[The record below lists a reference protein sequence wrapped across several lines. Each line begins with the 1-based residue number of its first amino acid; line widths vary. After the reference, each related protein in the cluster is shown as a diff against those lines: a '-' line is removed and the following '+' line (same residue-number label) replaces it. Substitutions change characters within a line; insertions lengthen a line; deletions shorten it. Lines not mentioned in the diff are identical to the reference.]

1 MSSSEQ
7 IAENML
13 TAMQIIAESQP
24 NNNDITIDGFIID
37 ASRAKEGMYIV
48 GSGYSQFTAYA
59 STIYKEN
66 DDVYILIP
74 GGDYNNTKLIV
85 GRRMTEGSGAYNV
98 IDELED
104 MVFFHDSNSSLIEFS
119 GKSLGIQAN
128 NSSIQETLIGTWEGS
143 YAGVSKLGLAPTFTS
158 YLKPLGIVNGN
169 YGIRLLITDNTGA
182 VEKVEFDSSEYFGS
196 PYNYIYSTR
205 LTRVY
210 ELATT
215 KTITKI
221 EAYLYQKNNFVNF
234 NEEWVAPKD
243 TDKNIFLMKFFIGVG
258 AAKSEIMASRCM
270 IATTSG
276 SNTYYSPEYA
286 ETLKSNPAIEKRFNE
301 TIDWLLKEAC
311 ENSFDEIAIE
321 NAWQSKSSNFSLAE
335 FTRINNWLKN
345 YKFFSQLAE
354 AKTNSDRSSFC
365 QQVKQDAVA
374 GLLSQLTC
382 YTPRISFSFAV
393 KEDDKMKYY
402 SSIPSFDT
410 TAEGK
415 KAKSEFIQWFRAK
428 SDSVTN
434 SNTLPPELLTGWELI
449 GYMDI
454 DGKTTDNFLSTGEL
468 VFVPDYT
475 QNTETLKALITYK
488 NKQYISNALV
498 LNNLRNAE
506 KEISQEEIKKALDE
520 VTAQRYSDLDLISAN
535 QKALNDIYLDCGYYD
550 GEDFISNHG
559 QFNYYTRSGSMRE
572 EWVEKK
578 FVIRCY
584 SLNSERTTLPTMLAS
599 NKDFYCAQA
608 GSRTS
613 MIFSQQDAIY
623 KSFNVNGT
631 AVNGYELA
639 FTPSHYYEPARTAN
653 TFIFSAKCHVDG
665 NTSDILLENSLTL
678 SFGYY
683 DCLGTS
689 HTVTAYWTSSKTG
702 EKVHSLVPG
711 KEYIPHIVID
721 GKEMPGN
728 WQLKGTKT
736 HSFTTYIPDLQDICV
751 AYGVVEVGKVTQ
763 EDPDGLK
770 LACYLPAIISYNEDN
785 IIEGPTE
792 IVYLSDGLPHLRMS
806 EQADDVGP
814 TYRLELL
821 IEDNNDNQKYMTD
834 VPWID
839 TITPQTTDK
848 LTLAYGI
855 TADWLNGSEN
865 VTVSSPSNWS
875 IQTASNKDPI
885 AYMRGSKA
893 QTSDVEID
901 NTKAQVFLENFGTL
915 TACSVKYTNDKNPQ
929 KVTDYS
935 KVELTPLSYFLSE
948 MDGQVYGVRVYTAYG
963 YLLATIPVICR
974 ISHYAS
980 AYIDN
985 MSQYNGMV
993 TIDKNNNIIYSPRI
1007 LAGKYEDADA
1017 GAGQKVF
1024 TGVALGDYCN
1034 TNTDA
1039 SMRLT
1044 GIYGFNKGTQVYAF
1058 TEDGKA
1064 FIGSN
1069 KGRINF
1075 DGTNATIKNSGYD
1088 DAKNGSGMLIDVNK
1102 ADIFCH
1108 RGTNQA
1114 YFGASNEKNP
1124 LWINNTNNFSVDW
1137 DGNVTIGG
1145 KGSINIDNGDNNS
1158 KFRVNS
1164 NGINMTGMISLS
1176 KEGNKVD
1183 IDGEGINLSS
1193 GKQTDSTDISLPDQN
1208 NSVKINSNG
1217 ISLSDGK
1224 NNKVN
1229 VNSNGINM
1237 TGKISLS
1244 SGENKVDIDSNG
1256 INLSDRKNIV
1266 NIGSNGINLSD
1277 GKNNKVNVS
1286 TSGINMTGKIY
1297 LSNGKNKVDIGS
1309 NGINLSDGKNNK
1321 VNVNTNGINMTG
1333 IISLS
1338 DGKNNKVNIDGT
1350 SINLS
1355 NGDNKVD
1362 INGEGINLSS
1372 SRQVDSTDISLPSWN
1387 NKVNINSNG
1396 INMTG
1401 LISLSNGENK
1411 VDIDGKGIIL
1421 SNGENRVDVSSNGIS
1436 LSSGGQTGVIIGSNG
1451 IQMTGSISFPSN
1463 INFQNGSISTNAV
1476 KDLDDKIG
1484 DQITNATNKIH
1495 SYTADQMLQDLQKA
1509 SGENNGLFTW
1519 KNENGITMTGL
1530 NASCIKTGVID
1541 ASLIKTGKLDAS
1553 LIKTGELDGRLIKA
1567 ESLKADSIGAG
1578 TLRVTVGI
1586 KQGFDL
1592 IGDKSRGAST
1602 SDDPRKWQTFGHL
1615 TVETGEAQPDPQDEN
1630 TKYTTYGVKIAV
1642 DQKDFNGH
1650 LTNQQNLLFISDAGI
1665 RIELGGGS
1673 DNGGVTF
1680 GFYNSGLQISGK
1692 VTNEEGKTEIK
1703 TKTYSWE

>member
-7 IAENML
+7 MAENML

-37 ASRAKEGMYIV
+37 ASRAKEGVYTV

-59 STIYKEN
+59 FTTYKEN

-74 GGDYNNTKLIV
+74 GGDYNETKFIV
-85 GRRMTEGSGAYNV
+85 GRRMTESSGAYNV
-98 IDELED
+98 TDELEN
-104 MVFFHDSNSSLIEFS
+104 MVFFHDSNSSLINFS

-128 NSSIQETLIGTWEGS
+128 NSLTQEILIGTWEGS
-143 YAGVSKLGLAPTFTS
+143 YAGVSRLGLAPTFTS
-158 YLKPLGIVNGN
+158 YLKPLGIVNGS
-169 YGIRLLITDNTGA
+169 YGIRLFITDNTGA
-182 VEKVEFDSSEYFGS
+182 VEKVEFDSSEYFGN

-210 ELATT
+210 ELTTT
-215 KTITKI
+215 KTIIKI
-221 EAYLYQKNNFVNF
+221 EAYLYQKNNFADF
-234 NEEWVAPKD
+234 NEDWVAPID
-243 TDKNIFLMKFFIGVG
+243 TNKNIFLTKFFVGVG
-258 AAKSEIMASRCM
+258 ATKSEIMASHCT

-286 ETLKSNPAIEKRFNE
+286 ETLKSNPAIERRFNE
-301 TIDWLLKEAC
+301 AIDGLLDVARNN
-311 ENSFDEIAIE
+311 NSDEIAIE
-321 NAWQSKSSNFSLAE
+321 NAWQSMSSNFSLAE
-335 FTRINNWLKN
+335 LTRINNWLKN

-354 AKTNSDRSSFC
+354 AKSDPDRSSFC
-365 QQVKQDAVA
+365 QQAKQDAVA
-374 GLLSQLTC
+374 ELLSQLTC

-393 KEDDKMKYY
+393 TEDDKTKYY

-410 TAEGK
+410 TSEGE

-428 SDSVTN
+428 AGNVIK

-535 QKALNDIYLDCGYYD
+535 QKALNDIYLDCGYYN

-559 QFNYYTRSGSMRE
+559 QFNYYTRSGLIRE
-572 EWVEKK
+572 EWEKKK

-584 SLNSERTTLPTMLAS
+584 SLNSERTTLPAMLAS
-599 NKDFYCAQA
+599 NKDFYCAEA

-623 KSFNVNGT
+623 KSFNVNGV

-639 FTPSHYYEPARTAN
+639 FTPSRYYEAARTAN
-653 TFIFSAKCHVDG
+653 TFTFSAKCHVDG

-689 HTVTAYWTSSKTG
+689 HTVIAYWTSKATG

-711 KEYIPHIVID
+711 GEYIPHIVID
-721 GKEMPGN
+721 GKETLGN
-728 WQLKGTKT
+728 WELKGTNSKIG
-736 HSFTTYIPDLQDICV
+736 SFTTYTPDLQDICV
-751 AYGVVEVGKVTQ
+751 AYGVVEVGKVT
-763 EDPDGLK
+763 EADPDGLK

-806 EQADDVGP
+806 ESAEDVGP

-821 IEDNNDNQKYMTD
+821 IEDNNNNQKYMTE

-839 TITPQTTDK
+839 TIKPQTVAE
-848 LTLAYGI
+848 LTLAYGT

-865 VTVSSPSNWS
+865 VTASSPSNWS

-893 QTSDVEID
+893 QTSDIEID
-901 NTKAQVFLENFGTL
+901 NAKAQVFLKNFGTL
-915 TACSVKYTNDKNPQ
+915 TACSIKYTDDTHSE

-985 MSQYNGMV
+985 MAQYNGTV
-993 TIDKNNNIIYSPRI
+993 KIDEDNAIIYSPRI
-1007 LAGKYEDADA
+1007 LAGKYEDVD
-1017 GAGQKVF
+1017 AGQKVF
-1024 TGVALGDYCN
+1024 TGVALGNYCDI
-1034 TNTDA
+1034 NTDA
-1039 SMRLT
+1039 SMRLA

-1058 TEDGKA
+1058 KEDGKA

-1075 DGTNATIKNSGYD
+1075 DGTNATLYNSGYY
-1088 DAKNGSGMLIDVNK
+1088 SSRGMLINLNGSN
-1102 ADIFCH
+1102 IFCKN
-1108 RGTNQA
+1108 GNYQA
-1114 YFGASNEKNP
+1114 YFGAGNNVYP
-1124 LWINNTNNFSVDW
+1124 LWISNTNNFSVDW

-1145 KGSINIDNGDNNS
+1145 KGSINISNGATS
-1158 KFRVNS
+1158 AFKVNRD
-1164 NGINMTGMISLS
+1164 GINMTGMISLS
-1176 KEGNKVD
+1176 DE
-1183 IDGEGINLSS
+1183 E
-1193 GKQTDSTDISLPDQN
+1193 
-1208 NSVKINSNG
+1208 
-1217 ISLSDGK
+1217 
-1224 NNKVN
+1224 
-1229 VNSNGINM
+1229 
-1237 TGKISLS
+1237 
-1244 SGENKVDIDSNG
+1244 
-1256 INLSDRKNIV
+1256 
-1266 NIGSNGINLSD
+1266 
-1277 GKNNKVNVS
+1277 
-1286 TSGINMTGKIY
+1286 
-1297 LSNGKNKVDIGS
+1297 
-1309 NGINLSDGKNNK
+1309 
-1321 VNVNTNGINMTG
+1321 
-1333 IISLS
+1333 
-1338 DGKNNKVNIDGT
+1338 
-1350 SINLS
+1350 
-1355 NGDNKVD
+1355 
-1362 INGEGINLSS
+1362 
-1372 SRQVDSTDISLPSWN
+1372 N
-1387 NKVNINSNG
+1387 NKVNIN
-1396 INMTG
+1396 
-1401 LISLSNGENK
+1401 
-1411 VDIDGKGIIL
+1411 GK
-1421 SNGENRVDVSSNGIS
+1421 GIS
-1436 LSSGGQTGVIIGSNG
+1436 LSSGGQASVIINNNG
-1451 IQMTGSISFPSN
+1451 IQLNGNITGIDYNNLSNRPSIPDADSLKMTDEQIAK
-1463 INFQNGSISTNAV
+1463 AV
-1476 KDLDDKIG
+1476 SRKSDGLYFDDKSGKLGI
-1484 DQITNATNKIH
+1484 N
-1495 SYTADQMLQDLQKA
+1495 A
-1509 SGENNGLFTW
+1509 SG
-1519 KNENGITMTGL
+1519 ITAGYL
-1530 NASCIKTGVID
+1530 NAD
-1541 ASLIKTGKLDAS
+1541 
-1553 LIKTGELDGRLIKA
+1553 R
-1567 ESLKADSIGAG
+1567 IGAG
-1578 TLRVTVGI
+1578 TLNVAVGI
-1586 KQGFDL
+1586 TQGFDL
-1592 IGDKSRGAST
+1592 IGDESEGAST
-1602 SDDPRKWQTFGHL
+1602 SNKKWKKFGEIATETGLAERGNITYKTFGI
-1615 TVETGEAQPDPQDEN
+1615 
-1630 TKYTTYGVKIAV
+1630 KIGV
-1642 DQKDFNGH
+1642 DQKDSNGQ

-1673 DNGGVTF
+1673 DNGGITF
-1680 GFYNSGLQISGK
+1680 GFYNKGLEISGK
-1692 VTNEEGKTEIK
+1692 VTDEEGNTEIK
-1703 TKTYSWE
+1703 SKTYSWE

>member
-7 IAENML
+7 MAENML

-37 ASRAKEGMYIV
+37 ASRAKEGVYTV
-48 GSGYSQFTAYA
+48 VSGYSQFTAYA
-59 STIYKEN
+59 FTTYKEN

-74 GGDYNNTKLIV
+74 GGDYNNTKFII
-85 GRRMTEGSGAYNV
+85 GRRMTENSGAYNV
-98 IDELED
+98 IDELEN
-104 MVFFHDSNSSLIEFS
+104 MVFFHDSNSSLINFS

-128 NSSIQETLIGTWEGS
+128 NSLTQEILIGTWEGS
-143 YAGVSKLGLAPTFTS
+143 YAGVSRLGLAPTFTS
-158 YLKPLGIVNGN
+158 YLKPLGIINGS
-169 YGIRLLITDNTGA
+169 YGIRLFITDNTGA
-182 VEKVEFDSSEYFGS
+182 IEKVEFDSSEYFGN

-210 ELATT
+210 ELTTT
-215 KTITKI
+215 KTIIKI
-221 EAYLYQKNNFVNF
+221 EAYLYQKNNFADF
-234 NEEWVAPKD
+234 NEDWVAP
-243 TDKNIFLMKFFIGVG
+243 TNTNKNIFLTKFFVGVG
-258 AAKSEIMASRCM
+258 ATKSEIMASRCM

-286 ETLKSNPAIEKRFNE
+286 ETLDPNPAIERRFNKA
-301 TIDWLLKEAC
+301 IDGLLSAAC
-311 ENSFDEIAIE
+311 EDNSDETTIE
-321 NAWQSKSSNFSLAE
+321 NAWQSMSSIFSLAE
-335 FTRINNWLKN
+335 LTRINNWLKN

-354 AKTNSDRSSFC
+354 AKSDPDRAASFC
-365 QQVKQDAVA
+365 QQVKQDAA
-374 GLLSQLTC
+374 AELLSQLTC

-393 KEDDKMKYY
+393 TEDDKTKYY
-402 SSIPSFDT
+402 SSIPSFDAT
-410 TAEGK
+410 SEGK

-428 SDSVTN
+428 AGNVIN

-449 GYMDI
+449 GYVDI

-468 VFVPDYT
+468 VFIPDYT

-559 QFNYYTRSGSMRE
+559 QFNYYTRSGLIRE
-572 EWVEKK
+572 EWEQKK

-584 SLNSERTTLPTMLAS
+584 SLNSERTTLPAMLAS

-613 MIFSQQDAIY
+613 MIFSQQNAIY

-631 AVNGYELA
+631 TVNGYELA

-665 NTSDILLENSLTL
+665 NTSDVLLENSLTL

-689 HTVTAYWTSSKTG
+689 HTVIAYWTSKATN

-711 KEYIPHIVID
+711 REYIPHIVID
-721 GKEMPGN
+721 GKEALGN

-736 HSFTTYIPDLQDICV
+736 SSFTTYTPDLQDICV

-763 EDPDGLK
+763 ADPDGLK

-855 TADWLNGSEN
+855 TADWLTGEN

-875 IQTASNKDPI
+875 IQTVSNKDPI

-901 NTKAQVFLENFGTL
+901 DAKAQVSLRNFGTL
-915 TACSVKYTNDKNPQ
+915 TACSVKYTDDTPPK

-963 YLLATIPVICR
+963 YLLATIPVIYR

-985 MSQYNGMV
+985 MAQYNGTV
-993 TIDKNNNIIYSPRI
+993 KIDGDNAIIYSPRI
-1007 LAGKYEDADA
+1007 LAGKYEGADA
-1017 GAGQKVF
+1017 GQKIF
-1024 TGVALGDYCN
+1024 TGVALGDYSGK
-1034 TNTDA
+1034 DSDP

-1058 TEDGKA
+1058 KEDGTA
-1064 FIGSN
+1064 FIGSGN
-1069 KGRINF
+1069 GRINF
-1075 DGTNATIKNSGYD
+1075 DGTNATLYNSNYES
-1088 DAKNGSGMLIDVNK
+1088 NQGMLIDLDSS
-1102 ADIFCH
+1102 DIFCKN
-1108 RGTNQA
+1108 GDYQA
-1114 YFGASNEKNP
+1114 YFGAGDSNYP
-1124 LWINNTNNFSVDW
+1124 LQIGNNFSVDW
-1137 DGNVTIGG
+1137 DGNVNIGG
-1145 KGSINIDNGDNNS
+1145 NGSINIDE
-1158 KFRVNS
+1158 FRADRDGVHIGNQT
-1164 NGINMTGMISLS
+1164 NYIN
-1176 KEGNKVD
+1176 
-1183 IDGEGINLSS
+1183 
-1193 GKQTDSTDISLPDQN
+1193 
-1208 NSVKINSNG
+1208 
-1217 ISLSDGK
+1217 
-1224 NNKVN
+1224 
-1229 VNSNGINM
+1229 
-1237 TGKISLS
+1237 
-1244 SGENKVDIDSNG
+1244 
-1256 INLSDRKNIV
+1256 
-1266 NIGSNGINLSD
+1266 
-1277 GKNNKVNVS
+1277 
-1286 TSGINMTGKIY
+1286 
-1297 LSNGKNKVDIGS
+1297 
-1309 NGINLSDGKNNK
+1309 
-1321 VNVNTNGINMTG
+1321 
-1333 IISLS
+1333 
-1338 DGKNNKVNIDGT
+1338 
-1350 SINLS
+1350 
-1355 NGDNKVD
+1355 
-1362 INGEGINLSS
+1362 
-1372 SRQVDSTDISLPSWN
+1372 
-1387 NKVNINSNG
+1387 
-1396 INMTG
+1396 
-1401 LISLSNGENK
+1401 
-1411 VDIDGKGIIL
+1411 
-1421 SNGENRVDVSSNGIS
+1421 
-1436 LSSGGQTGVIIGSNG
+1436 IGSNG
-1451 IQMTGSISFPSN
+1451 IQMNGSISFPSSSISSNAIKGLDDTINQATSN
-1463 INFQNGSISTNAV
+1463 IN
-1476 KDLDDKIG
+1476 
-1484 DQITNATNKIH
+1484 
-1495 SYTADQMLQDLQKA
+1495 SYTADKMLKDLYNA
-1509 SGENNGLFTW
+1509 SNKGENGLFTW
-1519 KNENGITMTGL
+1519 SEDGMSMTGL
-1530 NASCIKTGVID
+1530 NANCINAGVISAD
-1541 ASLIKTGKLDAS
+1541 RIGV
-1553 LIKTGELDGRLIKA
+1553 GN
-1567 ESLKADSIGAG
+1567 LK
-1578 TLRVTVGI
+1578 VTVGI
-1586 KQGFDL
+1586 TQGFDL
-1592 IGDKSRGAST
+1592 LGDASEGI
-1602 SDDPRKWQTFGHL
+1602 SQNPNRWIKFGRII
-1615 TVETGEAQPDPQDEN
+1615 TETGLAG
-1630 TKYTTYGVKIAV
+1630 THKTYGVKIAV
-1642 DQKDFNGH
+1642 DQRDSNGNK
-1650 LTNQQNLLFISDAGI
+1650 TDQENLLFISDAGI
-1665 RIELGGGS
+1665 RIELGGGF

-1680 GFYNSGLQISGK
+1680 GFYNNGLQISGSNQG
-1692 VTNEEGKTEIK
+1692 TISS
-1703 TKTYSWE
+1703 KTYSWE

>member
-1 MSSSEQ
+1 MSSSGQ
-7 IAENML
+7 MAENML

-37 ASRAKEGMYIV
+37 ASRAKEGVYTV

-59 STIYKEN
+59 FTTYKEN

-74 GGDYNNTKLIV
+74 GGDYNKTKFII
-85 GRRMTEGSGAYNV
+85 GRRMTENSGAYNV
-98 IDELED
+98 IDELEN
-104 MVFFHDSNSSLIEFS
+104 MVFFHDSDSSLINFS

-128 NSSIQETLIGTWEGS
+128 NSLTQEILIGTWEGS

-158 YLKPLGIVNGN
+158 YLKPLGIINGS
-169 YGIRLLITDNTGA
+169 YGIRLLITDNTGT
-182 VEKVEFDSSEYFGS
+182 VEKVEFDSSEYFGN

-210 ELATT
+210 ELTTT
-215 KTITKI
+215 KTIIKI
-221 EAYLYQKNNFVNF
+221 EAYLYQKNNFADF
-234 NEEWVAPKD
+234 NEDWVAP
-243 TDKNIFLMKFFIGVG
+243 TNTNKNIFLTKFFVGVG
-258 AAKSEIMASRCM
+258 ATKSEIMASRCM

-286 ETLKSNPAIEKRFNE
+286 ETLDPNPAIERRFNKA
-301 TIDWLLKEAC
+301 IDGLLSAAC
-311 ENSFDEIAIE
+311 EDNSDETTIE
-321 NAWQSKSSNFSLAE
+321 NAWQSMSSNFSLAE
-335 FTRINNWLKN
+335 LTRINNWLKN

-354 AKTNSDRSSFC
+354 AKSDPDRSSFC
-365 QQVKQDAVA
+365 QKAKQDAA
-374 GLLSQLTC
+374 AELLSQLTC

-393 KEDDKMKYY
+393 TEDDKTKYY
-402 SSIPSFDT
+402 SSIPSFDAT
-410 TAEGK
+410 SEGK

-428 SDSVTN
+428 AGNVIN

-468 VFVPDYT
+468 VFIPDYT

-559 QFNYYTRSGSMRE
+559 QFNYYTRSGLIRE
-572 EWVEKK
+572 EWGQKK

-584 SLNSERTTLPTMLAS
+584 SLNSERTTLPAMLAS

-639 FTPSHYYEPARTAN
+639 FTPSRYYEAARTAN
-653 TFIFSAKCHVDG
+653 TFTFSAKCHVDG

-689 HTVTAYWTSSKTG
+689 HTVIAYWTSKATN

-721 GKEMPGN
+721 GKETLGN
-728 WQLKGTKT
+728 WQLKGTKNR
-736 HSFTTYIPDLQDICV
+736 SFTTYTPDLQDICV

-806 EQADDVGP
+806 ELAEDVGP

-821 IEDNNDNQKYMTD
+821 IEDNHNNQKYMTD

-839 TITPQTTDK
+839 TITPQTIDK

-855 TADWLNGSEN
+855 TADWLTGSEN

-875 IQTASNKDPI
+875 IQTVSNKDPI

-901 NTKAQVFLENFGTL
+901 DAKAQVFLRNFGTL
-915 TACSVKYTNDKNPQ
+915 TACSVKYTNDTPPK

-985 MSQYNGMV
+985 MAQYNGTV
-993 TIDKNNNIIYSPRI
+993 KIDEDNAIIYSPRI
-1007 LAGKYEDADA
+1007 LAGKYEDIDV
-1017 GAGQKVF
+1017 GQKIF
-1024 TGVALGDYCN
+1024 TGVALGDYCD
-1034 TNTDA
+1034 TNTDP

-1044 GIYGFNKGTQVYAF
+1044 GLYGFNKGTQVYAF
-1058 TEDGKA
+1058 KEDGKA

-1075 DGTNATIKNSGYD
+1075 DGTNATLYNSGYY
-1088 DAKNGSGMLIDVNK
+1088 SSRGMLINLNDSN
-1102 ADIFCH
+1102 IFCKN
-1108 RGTNQA
+1108 GNYQA
-1114 YFGASNEKNP
+1114 YFGAGNNVYP
-1124 LWINNTNNFSVDW
+1124 LWISNTNNFSVDW

-1145 KGSINIDNGDNNS
+1145 KGSINISNGATS
-1158 KFRVNS
+1158 AFKVNRD
-1164 NGINMTGMISLS
+1164 GINMTGMISLS
-1176 KEGNKVD
+1176 DE
-1183 IDGEGINLSS
+1183 E
-1193 GKQTDSTDISLPDQN
+1193 
-1208 NSVKINSNG
+1208 
-1217 ISLSDGK
+1217 
-1224 NNKVN
+1224 
-1229 VNSNGINM
+1229 
-1237 TGKISLS
+1237 
-1244 SGENKVDIDSNG
+1244 
-1256 INLSDRKNIV
+1256 
-1266 NIGSNGINLSD
+1266 
-1277 GKNNKVNVS
+1277 
-1286 TSGINMTGKIY
+1286 
-1297 LSNGKNKVDIGS
+1297 
-1309 NGINLSDGKNNK
+1309 
-1321 VNVNTNGINMTG
+1321 
-1333 IISLS
+1333 
-1338 DGKNNKVNIDGT
+1338 NNKVNIDG
-1350 SINLS
+1350 
-1355 NGDNKVD
+1355 K
-1362 INGEGINLSS
+1362 
-1372 SRQVDSTDISLPSWN
+1372 
-1387 NKVNINSNG
+1387 
-1396 INMTG
+1396 
-1401 LISLSNGENK
+1401 
-1411 VDIDGKGIIL
+1411 
-1421 SNGENRVDVSSNGIS
+1421 GIS
-1436 LSSGGQTGVIIGSNG
+1436 LSSGGLASVIINSNG
-1451 IQMTGSISFPSN
+1451 IQLAGNITGIDYNNLSNRPSIP
-1463 INFQNGSISTNAV
+1463 
-1476 KDLDDKIG
+1476 D
-1484 DQITNATNKIH
+1484 
-1495 SYTADQMLQDLQKA
+1495 
-1509 SGENNGLFTW
+1509 
-1519 KNENGITMTGL
+1519 
-1530 NASCIKTGVID
+1530 
-1541 ASLIKTGKLDAS
+1541 
-1553 LIKTGELDGRLIKA
+1553 A
-1567 ESLKADSIGAG
+1567 ESLKMTPEEIAEAIANKSDGLFFYDNNKLGIKANAITADCIGAG
-1578 TLRVTVGI
+1578 ILNVTVGI
-1586 KQGFDL
+1586 KRGFSL
-1592 IGDKSRGAST
+1592 YGDSSAGFSNNPAAWKE
-1602 SDDPRKWQTFGHL
+1602 FGEL
-1615 TVETGEAQPDPQDEN
+1615 VPTTGMVG
-1630 TKYTTYGVKIAV
+1630 KRITYGVRLAV
-1642 DQKDFNGH
+1642 NQKNLQGDDTG
-1650 LTNQQNLLFISDAGI
+1650 QQNMLFISDAGI
-1665 RIELGGGS
+1665 RMEFGGGS
-1673 DNGGVTF
+1673 DHGGVTF
-1680 GFYNSGLQISGK
+1680 GFYNDGLRISGE
-1692 VTNEEGKTEIK
+1692 VTDEDGNTKIK
-1703 TKTYSWE
+1703 SKTYSWV

>member
-128 NSSIQETLIGTWEGS
+128 NSSIQEILIGTWEGS

-311 ENSFDEIAIE
+311 ENNFDEIAIE
-321 NAWQSKSSNFSLAE
+321 NAWQSKSSDFSLAE

-374 GLLSQLTC
+374 DLLSQLTC

-572 EWVEKK
+572 EWAEKK

-613 MIFSQQDAIY
+613 MIFSQQNAIY

-631 AVNGYELA
+631 PVNGYELA

-653 TFIFSAKCHVDG
+653 TFTFSAKCHVDG
-665 NTSDILLENSLTL
+665 NTQDVLLENSLTL

-711 KEYIPHIVID
+711 REYIPHIVID

-736 HSFTTYIPDLQDICV
+736 RNFTTYTPDLQDIYV

-985 MSQYNGMV
+985 MAQYNGMV

-1217 ISLSDGK
+1217 I
-1224 NNKVN
+1224 
-1229 VNSNGINM
+1229 NM
-1237 TGKISLS
+1237 TGMISLS
-1244 SGENKVDIDSNG
+1244 NGGNRVDINSTDIYLLN
-1256 INLSDRKNIV
+1256 
-1266 NIGSNGINLSD
+1266 GSNS
-1277 GKNNKVNVS
+1277 VN
-1286 TSGINMTGKIY
+1286 
-1297 LSNGKNKVDIGS
+1297 IGS

-1387 NKVNINSNG
+1387 NSVKINNNGISLSDGKNNNVDINSNG

-1401 LISLSNGENK
+1401 MISLSKEGNE
-1411 VDIDGKGIIL
+1411 VDI
-1421 SNGENRVDVSSNGIS
+1421 NGDGIS

-1484 DQITNATNKIH
+1484 NQITNATSNIT
-1495 SYTADQMLQDLQKA
+1495 SYTANQMLQDLQEA
-1509 SGENNGLFTW
+1509 SKGNGGLFTW

-1541 ASLIKTGKLDAS
+1541 ASLIKTGKLDSS
-1553 LIKTGELDGRLIKA
+1553 LIKTGELNADNIRLKGIFKAFEKDDKGNDIQRGMLGFAHGKYLQGDNIKDSDGVGMTSGNLQLVDIDNRTAHGRGGYVLLTDYGARLGYVNWGLDPSVHIHHCIVCSQGGISLIYEDDSSGGEGNKKTA
-1567 ESLKADSIGAG
+1567 TLNATGWHFPPES
-1578 TLRVTVGI
+1578 
-1586 KQGFDL
+1586 QG
-1592 IGDKSRGAST
+1592 
-1602 SDDPRKWQTFGHL
+1602 
-1615 TVETGEAQPDPQDEN
+1615 
-1630 TKYTTYGVKIAV
+1630 
-1642 DQKDFNGH
+1642 
-1650 LTNQQNLLFISDAGI
+1650 
-1665 RIELGGGS
+1665 
-1673 DNGGVTF
+1673 
-1680 GFYNSGLQISGK
+1680 
-1692 VTNEEGKTEIK
+1692 
-1703 TKTYSWE
+1703 

>member
-7 IAENML
+7 MAENML

-37 ASRAKEGMYIV
+37 ASRAKEGVYTV

-59 STIYKEN
+59 FTTYKEN

-74 GGDYNNTKLIV
+74 GGDYNKTKFII
-85 GRRMTEGSGAYNV
+85 GRRMTESSGAYNV
-98 IDELED
+98 TDELEN
-104 MVFFHDSNSSLIEFS
+104 MVFFHDSNSSLINFS

-128 NSSIQETLIGTWEGS
+128 NSLTQEILIGTWEGS
-143 YAGVSKLGLAPTFTS
+143 YAGVSRLGLAPTFTS
-158 YLKPLGIVNGN
+158 YLKPLGIINGS
-169 YGIRLLITDNTGA
+169 YGIRLFITDNTGA
-182 VEKVEFDSSEYFGS
+182 IEKVEFDSSEYFGN

-210 ELATT
+210 ELTTT
-215 KTITKI
+215 KTIIKI
-221 EAYLYQKNNFVNF
+221 EAYLYQKNNFADF
-234 NEEWVAPKD
+234 NEDWVAP
-243 TDKNIFLMKFFIGVG
+243 TNTNKNIFLTKFFVGVG
-258 AAKSEIMASRCM
+258 ATKSEIMASRCM

-286 ETLKSNPAIEKRFNE
+286 ETLKSNPAIERRFNKA
-301 TIDWLLKEAC
+301 IDELSVVARNN
-311 ENSFDEIAIE
+311 NSDKTAIE
-321 NAWQSKSSNFSLAE
+321 NAWQSMSSNFSLAE
-335 FTRINNWLKN
+335 LTRINNWLKN

-354 AKTNSDRSSFC
+354 AKSDPDRSSFC
-365 QQVKQDAVA
+365 QKAKQDAA
-374 GLLSQLTC
+374 AELLSQLTC

-393 KEDDKMKYY
+393 TEDDKTKYY

-410 TAEGK
+410 TSEGK

-428 SDSVTN
+428 AGNVIN

-454 DGKTTDNFLSTGEL
+454 DGKSTDNFLSTGEL
-468 VFVPDYT
+468 IFVPDYT

-550 GEDFISNHG
+550 GEDFISNRG
-559 QFNYYTRSGSMRE
+559 QFNYYTRSGLIRE
-572 EWVEKK
+572 EWEKKK

-584 SLNSERTTLPTMLAS
+584 SLNSERTTLPAMLAS
-599 NKDFYCAQA
+599 NKDFYCAEA

-639 FTPSHYYEPARTAN
+639 FTPSHYYEPARTEN

-665 NTSDILLENSLTL
+665 NTSDVLLENSLTL

-711 KEYIPHIVID
+711 EKYIPHIVID
-721 GKEMPGN
+721 GKETQGN
-728 WQLKGTKT
+728 WELKGSGLRTG
-736 HSFTTYIPDLQDICV
+736 SFTTYTPDLQDICI
-751 AYGVVEVGKVTQ
+751 AYGVVEVGKVTE

-806 EQADDVGP
+806 ELAEDVGP

-821 IEDNNDNQKYMTD
+821 IEDKDNNQKYMTE
-834 VPWID
+834 VPWVD
-839 TITPQTTDK
+839 TISPQIIDK

-855 TADWLNGSEN
+855 TADWLTGEN

-875 IQTASNKDPI
+875 IQAVSNKDSI
-885 AYMRGSKA
+885 VYMRDLKD
-893 QTSDVEID
+893 QTLGVKID
-901 NTKAQVFLENFGTL
+901 DIKAQVFLENFGTL
-915 TACSVKYTNDKNPQ
+915 TACSVKYTNGTDPQ

-985 MSQYNGMV
+985 MAQYNGTV
-993 TIDKNNNIIYSPRI
+993 KIDEDNAIIYSPRI
-1007 LAGKYEDADA
+1007 LAGKYEDVD
-1017 GAGQKVF
+1017 AGQKVF
-1024 TGVALGDYCN
+1024 TGVALGDYCD

-1039 SMRLT
+1039 SMRLS

-1069 KGRINF
+1069 EGRINF

-1088 DAKNGSGMLIDVNK
+1088 DVENGSGMLIDVNK

-1145 KGSINIDNGDNNS
+1145 QGSINISNGATS
-1158 KFRVNS
+1158 EFRVNS

-1176 KEGNKVD
+1176 DE
-1183 IDGEGINLSS
+1183 E
-1193 GKQTDSTDISLPDQN
+1193 
-1208 NSVKINSNG
+1208 
-1217 ISLSDGK
+1217 
-1224 NNKVN
+1224 
-1229 VNSNGINM
+1229 
-1237 TGKISLS
+1237 
-1244 SGENKVDIDSNG
+1244 
-1256 INLSDRKNIV
+1256 
-1266 NIGSNGINLSD
+1266 
-1277 GKNNKVNVS
+1277 
-1286 TSGINMTGKIY
+1286 
-1297 LSNGKNKVDIGS
+1297 
-1309 NGINLSDGKNNK
+1309 
-1321 VNVNTNGINMTG
+1321 
-1333 IISLS
+1333 
-1338 DGKNNKVNIDGT
+1338 NNKVNIDG
-1350 SINLS
+1350 
-1355 NGDNKVD
+1355 K
-1362 INGEGINLSS
+1362 
-1372 SRQVDSTDISLPSWN
+1372 
-1387 NKVNINSNG
+1387 
-1396 INMTG
+1396 
-1401 LISLSNGENK
+1401 
-1411 VDIDGKGIIL
+1411 
-1421 SNGENRVDVSSNGIS
+1421 GIS
-1436 LSSGGQTGVIIGSNG
+1436 LSSGGLASVIINSNG
-1451 IQMTGSISFPSN
+1451 IQLTGNITGIDYNNLSNRPSIP
-1463 INFQNGSISTNAV
+1463 
-1476 KDLDDKIG
+1476 D
-1484 DQITNATNKIH
+1484 
-1495 SYTADQMLQDLQKA
+1495 
-1509 SGENNGLFTW
+1509 
-1519 KNENGITMTGL
+1519 
-1530 NASCIKTGVID
+1530 
-1541 ASLIKTGKLDAS
+1541 
-1553 LIKTGELDGRLIKA
+1553 A
-1567 ESLKADSIGAG
+1567 ESLKMTPEEIAEAIANKSDGLFFYDNNKLGIKANAITADCIGAG
-1578 TLRVTVGI
+1578 ILNVTVGI
-1586 KQGFDL
+1586 KRGFSL
-1592 IGDKSRGAST
+1592 YGDSSAGFSNNPAA
-1602 SDDPRKWQTFGHL
+1602 WEEFGEL
-1615 TVETGEAQPDPQDEN
+1615 VPTTGMVGKRI
-1630 TKYTTYGVKIAV
+1630 THGVRLAV
-1642 DQKDFNGH
+1642 DQK
-1650 LTNQQNLLFISDAGI
+1650 NLQGDNTGQKNMLFISDAGI
-1665 RIELGGGS
+1665 RMEFGGGS
-1673 DNGGVTF
+1673 DHGGVTF
-1680 GFYNSGLQISGK
+1680 GFYNDGLHISGE
-1692 VTNEEGKTEIK
+1692 VTDEDGNTEIK
-1703 TKTYSWE
+1703 SKTYSWV

>member
-7 IAENML
+7 MAENML

-24 NNNDITIDGFIID
+24 NNNDITIDGFIVD
-37 ASRAKEGMYIV
+37 ASRAKEGVYTV

-59 STIYKEN
+59 FTTYKEN

-74 GGDYNNTKLIV
+74 GGDYNKTKFII
-85 GRRMTEGSGAYNV
+85 GRRMTENSGAYNV
-98 IDELED
+98 TDELEN
-104 MVFFHDSNSSLIEFS
+104 MVFFHDSNSSLINFS

-128 NSSIQETLIGTWEGS
+128 NSLTQEILIGTWEGS
-143 YAGVSKLGLAPTFTS
+143 YAGVSRLGLAPTFTS
-158 YLKPLGIVNGN
+158 YLKPLGIINGS
-169 YGIRLLITDNTGA
+169 YGIRLFITDNTGA
-182 VEKVEFDSSEYFGS
+182 VEKVEFDSSEYFGN

-210 ELATT
+210 ELTTT
-215 KTITKI
+215 KTIIKI
-221 EAYLYQKNNFVNF
+221 EAYLYQKNNFADS
-234 NEEWVAPKD
+234 NEDWVAP
-243 TDKNIFLMKFFIGVG
+243 TNTNKNIFLTKFFIGVG
-258 AAKSEIMASRCM
+258 ATKNEIMASHCT

-286 ETLKSNPAIEKRFNE
+286 GTLKSNPAIERRFNE
-301 TIDWLLKEAC
+301 AIDGLLDIAYNN
-311 ENSFDEIAIE
+311 NSDETAIE
-321 NAWQSKSSNFSLAE
+321 NVWQSMSSNFSLAE
-335 FTRINNWLKN
+335 LTRINNWLKN

-354 AKTNSDRSSFC
+354 AKSDPDRSSFC
-365 QQVKQDAVA
+365 QKAKQDAA
-374 GLLSQLTC
+374 AELLSQLTC

-393 KEDDKMKYY
+393 TEDDKTKYY
-402 SSIPSFDT
+402 SSIPSFDET
-410 TAEGK
+410 SEGK

-428 SDSVTN
+428 AGNVIK

-559 QFNYYTRSGSMRE
+559 QFNYYTRSGLIRE
-572 EWVEKK
+572 EWEQKK

-584 SLNSERTTLPTMLAS
+584 SLNSERTTLPAMLAS

-631 AVNGYELA
+631 VVNGYELA
-639 FTPSHYYEPARTAN
+639 FTPSRYYEAARTAN
-653 TFIFSAKCHVDG
+653 TFMFSAKCHVDG
-665 NTSDILLENSLTL
+665 NTQDILLENSLTL

-689 HTVTAYWTSSKTG
+689 HTVIAYWTSSETG

-711 KEYIPHIVID
+711 KTYIPHIVID
-721 GKEMPGN
+721 GKETLGN

-736 HSFTTYIPDLQDICV
+736 VSFTTYTPDLQDICV

-821 IEDNNDNQKYMTD
+821 IEDNDNNQKYMTE

-848 LTLAYGI
+848 LALAYGI
-855 TADWLNGSEN
+855 TADWLTGEN

-875 IQTASNKDPI
+875 IQTVSNKDPI

-901 NTKAQVFLENFGTL
+901 DAKAQVSLRNFGTL
-915 TACSVKYTNDKNPQ
+915 TACSVKYTDDTHSE

-985 MSQYNGMV
+985 MAQYNGMV

-1024 TGVALGDYCN
+1024 TGVALGDYCD

-1058 TEDGKA
+1058 KEDGTA
-1064 FIGSN
+1064 FIGSGN
-1069 KGRINF
+1069 GRINF
-1075 DGTNATIKNSGYD
+1075 DGTNATLYNSNYES
-1088 DAKNGSGMLIDVNK
+1088 NQGMLIDLDGS
-1102 ADIFCH
+1102 DIFCKN
-1108 RGTNQA
+1108 GDYQA
-1114 YFGASNEKNP
+1114 YLGAGDSNYP
-1124 LWINNTNNFSVDW
+1124 LQIGNNFSVDW
-1137 DGNVTIGG
+1137 GGNVNIGG
-1145 KGSINIDNGDNNS
+1145 NGSINIDEFRADGNGVHIGNQTNY
-1158 KFRVNS
+1158 
-1164 NGINMTGMISLS
+1164 IN
-1176 KEGNKVD
+1176 
-1183 IDGEGINLSS
+1183 
-1193 GKQTDSTDISLPDQN
+1193 
-1208 NSVKINSNG
+1208 
-1217 ISLSDGK
+1217 
-1224 NNKVN
+1224 
-1229 VNSNGINM
+1229 
-1237 TGKISLS
+1237 
-1244 SGENKVDIDSNG
+1244 
-1256 INLSDRKNIV
+1256 
-1266 NIGSNGINLSD
+1266 
-1277 GKNNKVNVS
+1277 
-1286 TSGINMTGKIY
+1286 
-1297 LSNGKNKVDIGS
+1297 
-1309 NGINLSDGKNNK
+1309 
-1321 VNVNTNGINMTG
+1321 
-1333 IISLS
+1333 
-1338 DGKNNKVNIDGT
+1338 
-1350 SINLS
+1350 
-1355 NGDNKVD
+1355 
-1362 INGEGINLSS
+1362 
-1372 SRQVDSTDISLPSWN
+1372 
-1387 NKVNINSNG
+1387 
-1396 INMTG
+1396 
-1401 LISLSNGENK
+1401 
-1411 VDIDGKGIIL
+1411 
-1421 SNGENRVDVSSNGIS
+1421 
-1436 LSSGGQTGVIIGSNG
+1436 IGSNG
-1451 IQMTGSISFPSN
+1451 IQMNGSISFPNS
-1463 INFQNGSISTNAV
+1463 SISSGAI
-1476 KDLDDKIG
+1476 DGLDDKIN
-1484 DQITNATNKIH
+1484 QATSNIKVYNI
-1495 SYTADQMLQDLQKA
+1495 DQMRQDLQQVSNGK
-1509 SGENNGLFTW
+1509 NGLFTW
-1519 KNENGITMTGL
+1519 SKDGMTMTGL
-1530 NASCIKTGVID
+1530 NANYINAGAISADRIGV
-1541 ASLIKTGKLDAS
+1541 GN
-1553 LIKTGELDGRLIKA
+1553 
-1567 ESLKADSIGAG
+1567 LK
-1578 TLRVTVGI
+1578 VTVGI
-1586 KQGFDL
+1586 TQGFDL
-1592 IGDKSRGAST
+1592 LGDASEGI
-1602 SDDPRKWQTFGHL
+1602 SQNPNRWIKFGRII
-1615 TVETGEAQPDPQDEN
+1615 TETGSAGN
-1630 TKYTTYGVKIAV
+1630 YKTYGVKIAV
-1642 DQKDFNGH
+1642 DQKDSNGN
-1650 LTNQQNLLFISDAGI
+1650 LTKQENLLFISDAGI

-1680 GFYNSGLQISGK
+1680 GFYNDGLWISGSNQGTISSK
-1692 VTNEEGKTEIK
+1692 L
-1703 TKTYSWE
+1703 YSWE

>member
-7 IAENML
+7 MAENML

-24 NNNDITIDGFIID
+24 NNNDITIEGFIVD
-37 ASRAKEGMYIV
+37 ASRAKEGVYTV

-59 STIYKEN
+59 FTTYKEN

-74 GGDYNNTKLIV
+74 GGDYNKTKFIV
-85 GRRMTEGSGAYNV
+85 GRRMTESSGAYNV
-98 IDELED
+98 TDELEN
-104 MVFFHDSNSSLIEFS
+104 MVFFHDSNSSLINFS

-128 NSSIQETLIGTWEGS
+128 NSLTQEILIGTWEGS
-143 YAGVSKLGLAPTFTS
+143 YAGVSRLGLAPTFTS
-158 YLKPLGIVNGN
+158 YLKPLGIINGS
-169 YGIRLLITDNTGA
+169 YGIRLFITDNTGA
-182 VEKVEFDSSEYFGS
+182 IEKVEFDSSEYFGN

-210 ELATT
+210 ELTTT
-215 KTITKI
+215 KTIIKI
-221 EAYLYQKNNFVNF
+221 EAYLYQKNNFADF
-234 NEEWVAPKD
+234 NEDWVAP
-243 TDKNIFLMKFFIGVG
+243 TNTNKNIFLTKFFVGVG
-258 AAKSEIMASRCM
+258 ATKSEIMASRCT

-286 ETLKSNPAIEKRFNE
+286 ETLKSNPAIKRRFNE
-301 TIDWLLKEAC
+301 AIDGLLDVAC
-311 ENSFDEIAIE
+311 NNNSDETAIE
-321 NAWQSKSSNFSLAE
+321 NAWQSMSSNFSLAE
-335 FTRINNWLKN
+335 LTRINNWLKN

-354 AKTNSDRSSFC
+354 AKSDPDRSSFC
-365 QQVKQDAVA
+365 QKAKQDAA
-374 GLLSQLTC
+374 AELLSQLTC

-393 KEDDKMKYY
+393 TEDDKTKYY
-402 SSIPSFDT
+402 SSIPPFDT
-410 TAEGK
+410 TSEGK

-428 SDSVTN
+428 AGNVIN

-454 DGKTTDNFLSTGEL
+454 NGKSTDNFLSTGEL
-468 VFVPDYT
+468 IFVPDYA

-559 QFNYYTRSGSMRE
+559 QFNYYTRSGSIRE
-572 EWVEKK
+572 EWTEKK

-584 SLNSERTTLPTMLAS
+584 SLNNERTTLPTMLAS

-631 AVNGYELA
+631 TVNGYELA
-639 FTPSHYYEPARTAN
+639 FTPSRYYEAARTAN
-653 TFIFSAKCHVDG
+653 TFTFSAKCHVDG

-689 HTVTAYWTSSKTG
+689 HTVIAYWTSKTTS

-711 KEYIPHIVID
+711 REYIPHIVID
-721 GKEMPGN
+721 GKETLGN

-736 HSFTTYIPDLQDICV
+736 DRFTTYTPDLQDICV

-806 EQADDVGP
+806 ELAEDVGP

-821 IEDNNDNQKYMTD
+821 IEDNDNNQKYMTE

-839 TITPQTTDK
+839 TISPQTTDK

-855 TADWLNGSEN
+855 TTDWLNGSEN

-875 IQTASNKDPI
+875 IQTVNNKDSI
-885 AYMRGSKA
+885 VYMRGSKA

-901 NTKAQVFLENFGTL
+901 NTKTQVFLENFGTL

-985 MSQYNGMV
+985 MAQYNGTV
-993 TIDKNNNIIYSPRI
+993 KIDEDNAIIYSPRI
-1007 LAGKYEDADA
+1007 LAGKYEDVD
-1017 GAGQKVF
+1017 AGQKVF
-1024 TGVALGDYCN
+1024 TGVALGDYCD

-1039 SMRLT
+1039 SMRLS

-1058 TEDGKA
+1058 TEDGTA

-1069 KGRINF
+1069 EGRINF

-1088 DAKNGSGMLIDVNK
+1088 DAENGSGMLINVNK

-1114 YFGASNEKNP
+1114 YFGAGNEKNP

-1145 KGSINIDNGDNNS
+1145 QGSINISNGATS
-1158 KFRVNS
+1158 AFKVNRD
-1164 NGINMTGMISLS
+1164 GINMTGMISLS
-1176 KEGNKVD
+1176 DE
-1183 IDGEGINLSS
+1183 E
-1193 GKQTDSTDISLPDQN
+1193 
-1208 NSVKINSNG
+1208 
-1217 ISLSDGK
+1217 
-1224 NNKVN
+1224 
-1229 VNSNGINM
+1229 
-1237 TGKISLS
+1237 
-1244 SGENKVDIDSNG
+1244 
-1256 INLSDRKNIV
+1256 
-1266 NIGSNGINLSD
+1266 
-1277 GKNNKVNVS
+1277 
-1286 TSGINMTGKIY
+1286 
-1297 LSNGKNKVDIGS
+1297 
-1309 NGINLSDGKNNK
+1309 
-1321 VNVNTNGINMTG
+1321 
-1333 IISLS
+1333 
-1338 DGKNNKVNIDGT
+1338 NNKVNIDG
-1350 SINLS
+1350 
-1355 NGDNKVD
+1355 K
-1362 INGEGINLSS
+1362 
-1372 SRQVDSTDISLPSWN
+1372 
-1387 NKVNINSNG
+1387 
-1396 INMTG
+1396 
-1401 LISLSNGENK
+1401 
-1411 VDIDGKGIIL
+1411 
-1421 SNGENRVDVSSNGIS
+1421 GIS
-1436 LSSGGQTGVIIGSNG
+1436 LSSGGLASVIINGNG
-1451 IQMTGSISFPSN
+1451 IQLTGNITGIDYNNLSNRPSIPDADSLKMSDEQIAEAVSRKSPGLYYEN
-1463 INFQNGSISTNAV
+1463 GKLGINANGISTGYLNANLIHLNGTFTSYEKVSDENYVQRGMLGYAHGTYSEGDNIKDSYGVGMCSANLQLTNIDSPIKKSHGGYVLLTDYGARLGYVNWGEYDTTYIHHCIVCSQGGISLIYEDSFSNV
-1476 KDLDDKIG
+1476 KHTATL
-1484 DQITNATNKIH
+1484 NATGWH
-1495 SYTADQMLQDLQKA
+1495 
-1509 SGENNGLFTW
+1509 FPP
-1519 KNENGITMTGL
+1519 
-1530 NASCIKTGVID
+1530 
-1541 ASLIKTGKLDAS
+1541 
-1553 LIKTGELDGRLIKA
+1553 A
-1567 ESLKADSIGAG
+1567 ETEES
-1578 TLRVTVGI
+1578 
-1586 KQGFDL
+1586 QG
-1592 IGDKSRGAST
+1592 
-1602 SDDPRKWQTFGHL
+1602 
-1615 TVETGEAQPDPQDEN
+1615 
-1630 TKYTTYGVKIAV
+1630 
-1642 DQKDFNGH
+1642 
-1650 LTNQQNLLFISDAGI
+1650 
-1665 RIELGGGS
+1665 
-1673 DNGGVTF
+1673 
-1680 GFYNSGLQISGK
+1680 
-1692 VTNEEGKTEIK
+1692 
-1703 TKTYSWE
+1703 

>member
-7 IAENML
+7 MAENML

-37 ASRAKEGMYIV
+37 ASRAKEGVYTV

-59 STIYKEN
+59 FTTYKEN

-74 GGDYNNTKLIV
+74 GGDYNNTKFII
-85 GRRMTEGSGAYNV
+85 GRRMTESSGAYNV
-98 IDELED
+98 TDELEN
-104 MVFFHDSNSSLIEFS
+104 MIFFHDSNSSLINFS

-128 NSSIQETLIGTWEGS
+128 NSLTQEILIGTWEGS
-143 YAGVSKLGLAPTFTS
+143 YAGVSRLGLAPTFTS
-158 YLKPLGIVNGN
+158 YLKPLGIINGS
-169 YGIRLLITDNTGA
+169 YGIRLFITDNTGA
-182 VEKVEFDSSEYFGS
+182 IEKVEFDSSEYFGN

-210 ELATT
+210 ELTTT
-215 KTITKI
+215 KTIIKI
-221 EAYLYQKNNFVNF
+221 EAYLYQKNNFSDF
-234 NEEWVAPKD
+234 NEDWVAP
-243 TDKNIFLMKFFIGVG
+243 TNTNKNIFLTKFFVGVG
-258 AAKSEIMASRCM
+258 ATKSEIMASRCM

-286 ETLKSNPAIEKRFNE
+286 ETLKSNPAIERRFNKAIDELSDIARNNNSDE
-301 TIDWLLKEAC
+301 T
-311 ENSFDEIAIE
+311 AIE
-321 NAWQSKSSNFSLAE
+321 NAWQSMSSNFSLAE
-335 FTRINNWLKN
+335 LTRINNWLKN
-345 YKFFSQLAE
+345 YKFFSQLVE
-354 AKTNSDRSSFC
+354 AKSDPDRSSFC
-365 QQVKQDAVA
+365 QKAKQDAA
-374 GLLSQLTC
+374 AELLSQLTC

-393 KEDDKMKYY
+393 TEDDKTKYY

-410 TAEGK
+410 TSEGK

-428 SDSVTN
+428 AGNVIN

-454 DGKTTDNFLSTGEL
+454 DGKSTDNFLSTGEL
-468 VFVPDYT
+468 IFVPDYT

-559 QFNYYTRSGSMRE
+559 QFNYYTRSGLIRE
-572 EWVEKK
+572 EWEQKK

-584 SLNSERTTLPTMLAS
+584 SLNSERTTLPAMLDS

-608 GSRTS
+608 GSRAS

-623 KSFNVNGT
+623 KSFNVNGVV
-631 AVNGYELA
+631 VNGYELA
-639 FTPSHYYEPARTAN
+639 FTPSRYYEAARTAN

-689 HTVTAYWTSSKTG
+689 HTVIAYWTSSKTG

-711 KEYIPHIVID
+711 REYIPHIVID
-721 GKEMPGN
+721 GKETLGN

-736 HSFTTYIPDLQDICV
+736 SSFTTYTPDLQDICV

-763 EDPDGLK
+763 ADPDGLK

-821 IEDNNDNQKYMTD
+821 IEDNDNNQKYMTE

-855 TADWLNGSEN
+855 TADWLTGEN

-875 IQTASNKDPI
+875 IQTVSNKDPI

-901 NTKAQVFLENFGTL
+901 DAKAQVSLRNFGTL
-915 TACSVKYTNDKNPQ
+915 TACSVKYTNDTPPK

-980 AYIDN
+980 AYIDS
-985 MSQYNGMV
+985 MAQYNGTV
-993 TIDKNNNIIYSPRI
+993 KIDGDNAIIYSPRI
-1007 LAGKYEDADA
+1007 LAGKYEDID
-1017 GAGQKVF
+1017 AGQKIF
-1024 TGVALGDYCN
+1024 TGVALGDYCD
-1034 TNTDA
+1034 TNTDP

-1058 TEDGKA
+1058 KEDGTA
-1064 FIGSN
+1064 FIGSGN
-1069 KGRINF
+1069 GRINF
-1075 DGTNATIKNSGYD
+1075 DGTNAILYNSNYES
-1088 DAKNGSGMLIDVNK
+1088 NQGMLIDLDSS
-1102 ADIFCH
+1102 DIFCKN
-1108 RGTNQA
+1108 GDYQA
-1114 YFGASNEKNP
+1114 YFGAGDNNYP
-1124 LWINNTNNFSVDW
+1124 LQIGNNFSVDW
-1137 DGNVTIGG
+1137 DGNVNISGN
-1145 KGSINIDNGDNNS
+1145 GSINIDEFRADGNG
-1158 KFRVNS
+1158 VH
-1164 NGINMTGMISLS
+1164 I
-1176 KEGNKVD
+1176 GN
-1183 IDGEGINLSS
+1183 
-1193 GKQTDSTDISLPDQN
+1193 QTNYI
-1208 NSVKINSNG
+1208 
-1217 ISLSDGK
+1217 
-1224 NNKVN
+1224 
-1229 VNSNGINM
+1229 
-1237 TGKISLS
+1237 
-1244 SGENKVDIDSNG
+1244 
-1256 INLSDRKNIV
+1256 
-1266 NIGSNGINLSD
+1266 
-1277 GKNNKVNVS
+1277 
-1286 TSGINMTGKIY
+1286 
-1297 LSNGKNKVDIGS
+1297 
-1309 NGINLSDGKNNK
+1309 
-1321 VNVNTNGINMTG
+1321 
-1333 IISLS
+1333 
-1338 DGKNNKVNIDGT
+1338 NID
-1350 SINLS
+1350 
-1355 NGDNKVD
+1355 
-1362 INGEGINLSS
+1362 
-1372 SRQVDSTDISLPSWN
+1372 
-1387 NKVNINSNG
+1387 
-1396 INMTG
+1396 
-1401 LISLSNGENK
+1401 
-1411 VDIDGKGIIL
+1411 
-1421 SNGENRVDVSSNGIS
+1421 
-1436 LSSGGQTGVIIGSNG
+1436 SNG
-1451 IQMTGSISFPSN
+1451 IQMTGSISFPSS
-1463 INFQNGSISTNAV
+1463 SISSSAIEG
-1476 KDLDDKIG
+1476 LDDKINQATSNINSYAA
-1484 DQITNATNKIH
+1484 DKMLKDLYNASNK
-1495 SYTADQMLQDLQKA
+1495 
-1509 SGENNGLFTW
+1509 GENGLFTW
-1519 KNENGITMTGL
+1519 SEDGMSMTGL
-1530 NASCIKTGVID
+1530 NANCINAGVISAD
-1541 ASLIKTGKLDAS
+1541 RIGV
-1553 LIKTGELDGRLIKA
+1553 GN
-1567 ESLKADSIGAG
+1567 LK
-1578 TLRVTVGI
+1578 VTVGI
-1586 KQGFDL
+1586 TQGFDL
-1592 IGDKSRGAST
+1592 LGDASEGI
-1602 SDDPRKWQTFGHL
+1602 SQNPNRWIKFGRII
-1615 TVETGEAQPDPQDEN
+1615 TETGSAGN
-1630 TKYTTYGVKIAV
+1630 YKTYGVKIAV
-1642 DQKDFNGH
+1642 DQKDSNGN
-1650 LTNQQNLLFISDAGI
+1650 LTKQENLLFISDAGI

-1680 GFYNSGLQISGK
+1680 GFYNDGLWISGSNQGTISSK
-1692 VTNEEGKTEIK
+1692 L
-1703 TKTYSWE
+1703 YSWE

>member
-7 IAENML
+7 MAENML

-37 ASRAKEGMYIV
+37 ASRAKEGVYTV

-59 STIYKEN
+59 FTTYKEN

-74 GGDYNNTKLIV
+74 GGDYNNTKFII
-85 GRRMTEGSGAYNV
+85 GRRMTENSGAYNV
-98 IDELED
+98 IDELEN
-104 MVFFHDSNSSLIEFS
+104 MVFFHDSNSSLINFS

-128 NSSIQETLIGTWEGS
+128 NSLTQEILIGTWEGS
-143 YAGVSKLGLAPTFTS
+143 YAGVSRLGLAPTFTS
-158 YLKPLGIVNGN
+158 YLKPLGIINGN

-182 VEKVEFDSSEYFGS
+182 VEKVEFDSSEYFGN

-210 ELATT
+210 ELTTT
-215 KTITKI
+215 KTIIKI
-221 EAYLYQKNNFVNF
+221 EAYLYQKNNFVDF
-234 NEEWVAPKD
+234 NEDWVAP
-243 TDKNIFLMKFFIGVG
+243 TNTNKNIFLTKFFVGVG
-258 AAKSEIMASRCM
+258 ATKSEIMASHCT

-286 ETLKSNPAIEKRFNE
+286 GTLESNPAIERRFNGAIDELLDIACNNNSDE
-301 TIDWLLKEAC
+301 TT
-311 ENSFDEIAIE
+311 IE
-321 NAWQSKSSNFSLAE
+321 NAWQSMSSNFSLAE
-335 FTRINNWLKN
+335 LTRINNWLKN

-354 AKTNSDRSSFC
+354 AKSDPDRSSFC
-365 QQVKQDAVA
+365 QKAKQDAA
-374 GLLSQLTC
+374 AELLSQLTC
-382 YTPRISFSFAV
+382 YTPRISFSFV
-393 KEDDKMKYY
+393 VTEDDKTKYY

-410 TAEGK
+410 TSEGK

-428 SDSVTN
+428 AGNVIN

-454 DGKTTDNFLSTGEL
+454 DGKSTDNFLSTGEL
-468 VFVPDYT
+468 IFIPDYT

-559 QFNYYTRSGSMRE
+559 QFNYYTRSGLIRE
-572 EWVEKK
+572 EWEEKK

-584 SLNSERTTLPTMLAS
+584 SLNSERTTLPVMLAS

-639 FTPSHYYEPARTAN
+639 FTPSRYYEAARNAN
-653 TFIFSAKCHVDG
+653 TFTFSAKCHVDG
-665 NTSDILLENSLTL
+665 NTQDVLLENSLTL

-689 HTVTAYWTSSKTG
+689 HTVTAYWTSSKTD

-711 KEYIPHIVID
+711 REYIPHIVID
-721 GKEMPGN
+721 GKETPGN
-728 WQLKGTKT
+728 WELKGSSPRTG
-736 HSFTTYIPDLQDICV
+736 SFTTYTPDLQDICV

-763 EDPDGLK
+763 ADPDGLK

-806 EQADDVGP
+806 ELAEDVGP

-821 IEDNNDNQKYMTD
+821 IEDNDNNQKYMTE

-855 TADWLNGSEN
+855 TADWLTGEN

-875 IQTASNKDPI
+875 IQTVSNKDPI

-901 NTKAQVFLENFGTL
+901 DAKAQVSLRNFGTL
-915 TACSVKYTNDKNPQ
+915 TACSVKYTNDTPPK

-985 MSQYNGMV
+985 MAQYNGTV
-993 TIDKNNNIIYSPRI
+993 KIDGDNAIIYSPRI
-1007 LAGKYEDADA
+1007 LAGKYEDID
-1017 GAGQKVF
+1017 AGQKIF
-1024 TGVALGDYCN
+1024 TGVALGDYGGKD
-1034 TNTDA
+1034 TDP

-1069 KGRINF
+1069 EGRINF
-1075 DGTNATIKNSGYD
+1075 DGTNATLYNSGYFD
-1088 DAKNGSGMLIDVNK
+1088 SLTNCQGMLIDLN
-1102 ADIFCH
+1102 DSNIFCK
-1108 RGTNQA
+1108 RSNGKVCNAA
-1114 YFGASNEKNP
+1114 YFGAGDSNYP

-1145 KGSINIDNGDNNS
+1145 KGSINISNGATS
-1158 KFRVNS
+1158 AFKVNRD
-1164 NGINMTGMISLS
+1164 GINMTGMISLS
-1176 KEGNKVD
+1176 DE
-1183 IDGEGINLSS
+1183 E
-1193 GKQTDSTDISLPDQN
+1193 
-1208 NSVKINSNG
+1208 
-1217 ISLSDGK
+1217 
-1224 NNKVN
+1224 
-1229 VNSNGINM
+1229 
-1237 TGKISLS
+1237 
-1244 SGENKVDIDSNG
+1244 
-1256 INLSDRKNIV
+1256 
-1266 NIGSNGINLSD
+1266 
-1277 GKNNKVNVS
+1277 
-1286 TSGINMTGKIY
+1286 
-1297 LSNGKNKVDIGS
+1297 
-1309 NGINLSDGKNNK
+1309 
-1321 VNVNTNGINMTG
+1321 
-1333 IISLS
+1333 
-1338 DGKNNKVNIDGT
+1338 NNKVNIDG
-1350 SINLS
+1350 
-1355 NGDNKVD
+1355 K
-1362 INGEGINLSS
+1362 
-1372 SRQVDSTDISLPSWN
+1372 
-1387 NKVNINSNG
+1387 
-1396 INMTG
+1396 
-1401 LISLSNGENK
+1401 
-1411 VDIDGKGIIL
+1411 
-1421 SNGENRVDVSSNGIS
+1421 GIS
-1436 LSSGGQTGVIIGSNG
+1436 LSSGGLASVIINSNG
-1451 IQMTGSISFPSN
+1451 IQLTGNITGIDYNNLSNRPSIPDADSLKMTPEEIAEAIANKSDGLFFYDNNKLGIKA
-1463 INFQNGSISTNAV
+1463 NA
-1476 KDLDDKIG
+1476 I
-1484 DQITNATNKIH
+1484 
-1495 SYTADQMLQDLQKA
+1495 TAD
-1509 SGENNGLFTW
+1509 
-1519 KNENGITMTGL
+1519 
-1530 NASCIKTGVID
+1530 C
-1541 ASLIKTGKLDAS
+1541 
-1553 LIKTGELDGRLIKA
+1553 
-1567 ESLKADSIGAG
+1567 IGAG
-1578 TLRVTVGI
+1578 ILNVTVGI
-1586 KQGFDL
+1586 KRGFSL
-1592 IGDKSRGAST
+1592 YGDSSAGFSNNPAA
-1602 SDDPRKWQTFGHL
+1602 WEEFGEL
-1615 TVETGEAQPDPQDEN
+1615 VPTTGMVGKRI
-1630 TKYTTYGVKIAV
+1630 THGVRLAV
-1642 DQKDFNGH
+1642 DQK
-1650 LTNQQNLLFISDAGI
+1650 NLQGDNTGQKNMLFISDAGI
-1665 RIELGGGS
+1665 RMEFGGGS
-1673 DNGGVTF
+1673 DHGGVTF
-1680 GFYNSGLQISGK
+1680 GFYNDGLHISGE
-1692 VTNEEGKTEIK
+1692 VTDEDGNTEIK
-1703 TKTYSWE
+1703 SKTYSWV

>member
-7 IAENML
+7 MAENML

-37 ASRAKEGMYIV
+37 ASRAKEGVYTV

-59 STIYKEN
+59 FTTYKEN

-74 GGDYNNTKLIV
+74 GGDYNKTKFII
-85 GRRMTEGSGAYNV
+85 GRRMTESSGAYNV
-98 IDELED
+98 VDELEN
-104 MVFFHDSNSSLIEFS
+104 MVFFHDSNSSLINFS

-128 NSSIQETLIGTWEGS
+128 NSLTQEILIGAWEGS
-143 YAGVSKLGLAPTFTS
+143 YAGVSRLGLAPTFTS
-158 YLKPLGIVNGN
+158 YLKPLGIINGN
-169 YGIRLLITDNTGA
+169 YGIRLLITDNTGT
-182 VEKVEFDSSEYFGS
+182 VEKVEFDSSEYFGN

-210 ELATT
+210 ELTTT
-215 KTITKI
+215 KTIIKI
-221 EAYLYQKNNFVNF
+221 EAYLYQKNNFSDF
-234 NEEWVAPKD
+234 NEDWVAP
-243 TDKNIFLMKFFIGVG
+243 TNTNKNIFLTKFFVGVG
-258 AAKSEIMASRCM
+258 ATKSEIMASRCM

-286 ETLKSNPAIEKRFNE
+286 ETLESNPAIERRFNKA
-301 TIDWLLKEAC
+301 IDGLSDIAHNN
-311 ENSFDEIAIE
+311 NSDEIAIE
-321 NAWQSKSSNFSLAE
+321 NAWQSMSSNFSLAE
-335 FTRINNWLKN
+335 LTRINNWLKN

-354 AKTNSDRSSFC
+354 AKSDSDRSSFC
-365 QQVKQDAVA
+365 QKAKQDAA
-374 GLLSQLTC
+374 AELLSQLTC

-393 KEDDKMKYY
+393 TEDDKTKYY

-410 TAEGK
+410 TSEGK

-428 SDSVTN
+428 AGNVIN

-454 DGKTTDNFLSTGEL
+454 NGESTDNFLSTGEL

-559 QFNYYTRSGSMRE
+559 QFNYYTRSGLIRE
-572 EWVEKK
+572 EWEQKK

-584 SLNSERTTLPTMLAS
+584 SLNSERTTLPAMLAS

-623 KSFNVNGT
+623 KSFNVNGV

-639 FTPSHYYEPARTAN
+639 FTPSRYYEAARTAN
-653 TFIFSAKCHVDG
+653 TFTFSAKCHVDG

-689 HTVTAYWTSSKTG
+689 HTVIAYWTSKATS

-711 KEYIPHIVID
+711 REYIPHIVID
-721 GKEMPGN
+721 GKETLGN

-736 HSFTTYIPDLQDICV
+736 GSFTTYMPDLQDICV

-834 VPWID
+834 VPWVD

-855 TADWLNGSEN
+855 TTDWLNGSEN
-865 VTVSSPSNWS
+865 ITVSSPSNWS
-875 IQTASNKDPI
+875 IQTVSNKDPI

-901 NTKAQVFLENFGTL
+901 DAKAQVSLRNFGTL
-915 TACSVKYTNDKNPQ
+915 TACSVKYTNDTPPK

-985 MSQYNGMV
+985 MAQYNGTV
-993 TIDKNNNIIYSPRI
+993 KIDEDNAIIYSPRI
-1007 LAGKYEDADA
+1007 LAGKYEDID
-1017 GAGQKVF
+1017 AGQKIF
-1024 TGVALGDYCN
+1024 TGVALGDYCDI
-1034 TNTDA
+1034 NTDP

-1044 GIYGFNKGTQVYAF
+1044 GIYGFNKGAQVYAF
-1058 TEDGKA
+1058 KEDGTA
-1064 FIGSN
+1064 FIGSGN
-1069 KGRINF
+1069 GRINF
-1075 DGTNATIKNSGYD
+1075 DGTNATLYNSNYES
-1088 DAKNGSGMLIDVNK
+1088 NQGMLIDLDSS
-1102 ADIFCH
+1102 DIFCK
-1108 RGTNQA
+1108 NDDYQA
-1114 YFGASNEKNP
+1114 YFGAGDSNYP
-1124 LWINNTNNFSVDW
+1124 LQIGNNFSVDW
-1137 DGNVTIGG
+1137 GGNVNIGG
-1145 KGSINIDNGDNNS
+1145 NGSINIDE
-1158 KFRVNS
+1158 FRADRDGVHIGNQT
-1164 NGINMTGMISLS
+1164 NYIN
-1176 KEGNKVD
+1176 
-1183 IDGEGINLSS
+1183 
-1193 GKQTDSTDISLPDQN
+1193 
-1208 NSVKINSNG
+1208 
-1217 ISLSDGK
+1217 
-1224 NNKVN
+1224 
-1229 VNSNGINM
+1229 
-1237 TGKISLS
+1237 
-1244 SGENKVDIDSNG
+1244 
-1256 INLSDRKNIV
+1256 
-1266 NIGSNGINLSD
+1266 
-1277 GKNNKVNVS
+1277 
-1286 TSGINMTGKIY
+1286 
-1297 LSNGKNKVDIGS
+1297 
-1309 NGINLSDGKNNK
+1309 
-1321 VNVNTNGINMTG
+1321 
-1333 IISLS
+1333 
-1338 DGKNNKVNIDGT
+1338 
-1350 SINLS
+1350 
-1355 NGDNKVD
+1355 
-1362 INGEGINLSS
+1362 
-1372 SRQVDSTDISLPSWN
+1372 
-1387 NKVNINSNG
+1387 
-1396 INMTG
+1396 
-1401 LISLSNGENK
+1401 
-1411 VDIDGKGIIL
+1411 
-1421 SNGENRVDVSSNGIS
+1421 
-1436 LSSGGQTGVIIGSNG
+1436 IGSNG
-1451 IQMTGSISFPSN
+1451 IQMNGSISFPSS
-1463 INFQNGSISTNAV
+1463 SISSSAIEG
-1476 KDLDDKIG
+1476 LDDKIN
-1484 DQITNATNKIH
+1484 QATSNAYNTEK
-1495 SYTADQMLQDLQKA
+1495 MREDLLKVSNGKA
-1509 SGENNGLFTW
+1509 GLFTW
-1519 KNENGITMTGL
+1519 SENGETITGL
-1530 NASCIKTGVID
+1530 NANYINAGAID
-1541 ASLIKTGKLDAS
+1541 ASLIT
-1553 LIKTGELDGRLIKA
+1553 TGEL
-1567 ESLKADSIGAG
+1567 KADRIGAG
-1578 TLRVTVGI
+1578 NLNVGQGGI
-1586 KQGFDL
+1586 KMNGY
-1592 IGDKSRGAST
+1592 
-1602 SDDPRKWQTFGHL
+1602 L
-1615 TVETGEAQPDPQDEN
+1615 TVMGTVWGVGDDLPIGSIGYGKGTLPSGVN
-1630 TKYTTYGVKIAV
+1630 TYGIKI
-1642 DQKDFNGH
+1642 
-1650 LTNQQNLLFISDAGI
+1650 S
-1665 RIELGGGS
+1665 LGGNYFIITNAGARLELAQTP
-1673 DNGGVTF
+1673 DNPPVTF
-1680 GFYNSGLQISGK
+1680 GFYPNGFVISCEVKDG
-1692 VTNEEGKTEIK
+1692 EGNTEIK
-1703 TKTYSWE
+1703 SKTYSWE

>member
-7 IAENML
+7 MAENML

-24 NNNDITIDGFIID
+24 NNNDITIDGFIVD
-37 ASRAKEGMYIV
+37 ASRAKEGVYTV

-59 STIYKEN
+59 FTTYKEN

-74 GGDYNNTKLIV
+74 GGDYNKTKFII
-85 GRRMTEGSGAYNV
+85 GRRMTESSGAYNV
-98 IDELED
+98 TDELEN
-104 MVFFHDSNSSLIEFS
+104 MVFFHDSNSSLINFS

-128 NSSIQETLIGTWEGS
+128 NSLTQEILIGTWEGS
-143 YAGVSKLGLAPTFTS
+143 YAGVSRLGLAPTFTS
-158 YLKPLGIVNGN
+158 YLKPLGIINGN
-169 YGIRLLITDNTGA
+169 YGIRLLITDNTGT
-182 VEKVEFDSSEYFGS
+182 VEKVEFDSSEYFGN

-210 ELATT
+210 ELTT
-215 KTITKI
+215 AKTIIKI
-221 EAYLYQKNNFVNF
+221 EAYLYQKNNFADF
-234 NEEWVAPKD
+234 NEDWVAP
-243 TDKNIFLMKFFIGVG
+243 TNTNKNIFLTKFFVGVG
-258 AAKSEIMASRCM
+258 ATKSEIMASRCM

-286 ETLKSNPAIEKRFNE
+286 ETLKSNPAIERRFNE
-301 TIDWLLKEAC
+301 AIDGLLDVAC
-311 ENSFDEIAIE
+311 NNNSDETAIE
-321 NAWQSKSSNFSLAE
+321 NEWQSMSSNFSLAE
-335 FTRINNWLKN
+335 LTRINNWLKN

-354 AKTNSDRSSFC
+354 AKSDPDRSSFC
-365 QQVKQDAVA
+365 QKAKQDAA
-374 GLLSQLTC
+374 AELLSQLTC

-393 KEDDKMKYY
+393 TEDDKTKYY

-410 TAEGK
+410 TSEGK

-428 SDSVTN
+428 AGNVIN

-454 DGKTTDNFLSTGEL
+454 NGKSTDNFLSTGEL
-468 VFVPDYT
+468 IFVPDYT

-506 KEISQEEIKKALDE
+506 KEISQDEIKKALDE
-520 VTAQRYSDLDLISAN
+520 ITAQRYSDLDLISAN

-559 QFNYYTRSGSMRE
+559 QFNYYTRSGLIRE
-572 EWVEKK
+572 EWEQKK

-584 SLNSERTTLPTMLAS
+584 SLNSERTTLPAMLAS
-599 NKDFYCAQA
+599 NKDFCCAQA

-639 FTPSHYYEPARTAN
+639 FTPSRYYEAARTAN

-665 NTSDILLENSLTL
+665 NTSDVLLENSLTL

-689 HTVTAYWTSSKTG
+689 HTVTAYWTNEAL

-711 KEYIPHIVID
+711 KKYIPHIVID

-728 WQLKGTKT
+728 WELKGSGLMNG
-736 HSFTTYIPDLQDICV
+736 SFTTYTPDLQDICV

-763 EDPDGLK
+763 ADPDGLK

-821 IEDNNDNQKYMTD
+821 IEDNDNNQKYMTD

-885 AYMRGSKA
+885 VYMRGSKA

-915 TACSVKYTNDKNPQ
+915 TACSVKYTNDTSPK

-985 MSQYNGMV
+985 MAQYNGTV
-993 TIDKNNNIIYSPRI
+993 KIDGDNAIIYSPRI

-1017 GAGQKVF
+1017 GQKIF
-1024 TGVALGDYCN
+1024 TGVALGDYSGKDS
-1034 TNTDA
+1034 DA

-1058 TEDGKA
+1058 KEDGTA
-1064 FIGSN
+1064 FIGSGN
-1069 KGRINF
+1069 GRINF
-1075 DGTNATIKNSGYD
+1075 DGTNATLYNSNYES
-1088 DAKNGSGMLIDVNK
+1088 NQGMLIDLDSS
-1102 ADIFCH
+1102 DIFCK
-1108 RGTNQA
+1108 NDDYQA
-1114 YFGASNEKNP
+1114 YFGAGDSNYP
-1124 LWINNTNNFSVDW
+1124 LQIGNNFSVDW
-1137 DGNVTIGG
+1137 DGNVNIGG
-1145 KGSINIDNGDNNS
+1145 NGSINIDE
-1158 KFRVNS
+1158 FRADRDGVHIGNQT
-1164 NGINMTGMISLS
+1164 NYIN
-1176 KEGNKVD
+1176 
-1183 IDGEGINLSS
+1183 
-1193 GKQTDSTDISLPDQN
+1193 
-1208 NSVKINSNG
+1208 
-1217 ISLSDGK
+1217 
-1224 NNKVN
+1224 
-1229 VNSNGINM
+1229 
-1237 TGKISLS
+1237 
-1244 SGENKVDIDSNG
+1244 
-1256 INLSDRKNIV
+1256 
-1266 NIGSNGINLSD
+1266 
-1277 GKNNKVNVS
+1277 
-1286 TSGINMTGKIY
+1286 
-1297 LSNGKNKVDIGS
+1297 
-1309 NGINLSDGKNNK
+1309 
-1321 VNVNTNGINMTG
+1321 
-1333 IISLS
+1333 
-1338 DGKNNKVNIDGT
+1338 
-1350 SINLS
+1350 
-1355 NGDNKVD
+1355 
-1362 INGEGINLSS
+1362 
-1372 SRQVDSTDISLPSWN
+1372 
-1387 NKVNINSNG
+1387 
-1396 INMTG
+1396 
-1401 LISLSNGENK
+1401 
-1411 VDIDGKGIIL
+1411 
-1421 SNGENRVDVSSNGIS
+1421 
-1436 LSSGGQTGVIIGSNG
+1436 IGSNG
-1451 IQMTGSISFPSN
+1451 IQMNGSISFPSS
-1463 INFQNGSISTNAV
+1463 SISSGAI
-1476 KDLDDKIG
+1476 DGLDDKIN
-1484 DQITNATNKIH
+1484 QATSNIKVYNI
-1495 SYTADQMLQDLQKA
+1495 DQMRQDLQQVSNGK
-1509 SGENNGLFTW
+1509 NGLFTW
-1519 KNENGITMTGL
+1519 SKDGMTMTGL
-1530 NASCIKTGVID
+1530 NANYINAGAISADRIGV
-1541 ASLIKTGKLDAS
+1541 GN
-1553 LIKTGELDGRLIKA
+1553 
-1567 ESLKADSIGAG
+1567 LK
-1578 TLRVTVGI
+1578 VTVGI
-1586 KQGFDL
+1586 TQGFDL
-1592 IGDKSRGAST
+1592 LGDASEGI
-1602 SDDPRKWQTFGHL
+1602 SQNPNRWIKFGRII
-1615 TVETGEAQPDPQDEN
+1615 TETGSAGN
-1630 TKYTTYGVKIAV
+1630 YKTYGVKIAV
-1642 DQKDFNGH
+1642 DQKDSNGN
-1650 LTNQQNLLFISDAGI
+1650 LTKQENLLFISDAGI

-1680 GFYNSGLQISGK
+1680 GFYNNGLQISGSNQG
-1692 VTNEEGKTEIK
+1692 TISS
-1703 TKTYSWE
+1703 KTYSWE